1 MRYIKILSIVLF
13 FIELNLL
20 FILLF
25 LTITYILFNGKELS
39 GLGTTIATVLFVL
52 FSLLFSSLITRKFFL
67 YLKNCKNK
75 TVLFIFI
82 VTLAISIVCIAVIKT
97 DTYLL
102 SGDR

>member
-39 GLGTTIATVLFVL
+39 GPGATIATVLFFL
-52 FSLLFSSLITRKFFL
+52 FSLLFSGLITRNFFL

-82 VTLAISIVCIAVIKT
+82 VTLAISIFCIAVIKI

-102 SGDR
+102 SGG